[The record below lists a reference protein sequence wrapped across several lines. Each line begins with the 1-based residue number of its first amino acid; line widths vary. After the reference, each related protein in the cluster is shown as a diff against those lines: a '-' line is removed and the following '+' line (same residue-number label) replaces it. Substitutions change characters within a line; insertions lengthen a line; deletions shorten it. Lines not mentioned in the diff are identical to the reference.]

1 MTKPNIYMWQA
12 DTSGCGH
19 YRMSLPANSMQA
31 QGLAK
36 TKASKTLYVDQPY
49 EVIVAQRTTGKRQ
62 SEVFNMVSES
72 ATLAVFEM
80 DDDLFNIPEDNPS
93 HDYYADPVVRSQLE
107 GNLAVAN
114 LVTVS
119 TEYLGKRMAEY
130 TDAPVVVLP
139 NCVDTVRLAK
149 RPESEGVVSVGWA
162 GSGTHKADLEAAAVP
177 LRRALNKSGAIL
189 KLAGA
194 DYRAIMRSE
203 RMEYSGWRDSVDE
216 FYDLLD
222 FDIGIA
228 PLVDNE
234 FNRSK
239 SPLKALEYGARGI
252 PTIASD
258 VEPYSKYIE
267 HGVDGFL
274 VKYDHE
280 WSKYLRLLASDAELR
295 HFMGAAAR
303 RKAETF
309 DINLRA
315 RDWFEAYNTHQPLL

>member
-1 MTKPNIYMWQA
+1 MNKPNMYYWAA
-12 DTSGCGH
+12 DSGGCGH
-19 YRMSLPANSMQA
+19 YRMKLPAEA
-31 QGLAK
+31 LARQGLAT
-36 TKASKTLYVDQPY
+36 TKADKTLYVDEPY
-49 EVIVAQRTTGKRQ
+49 DVIIAQRSSGSRP
-62 SEVFNMVSES
+62 SEVFKMVSES

-93 HDYYADPVVRSQLE
+93 HEYYSRPAVLRQLE
-107 GNLAVAN
+107 DNLAVAN

-119 TEYLGKRMAEY
+119 TEYLGKRMSEY

-139 NCVDTVRLAK
+139 NCVDTVRLSK

-177 LRRALNKSGAIL
+177 LRRAVNKAGVKF
-189 KLAGA
+189 KLVGA
-194 DYRAIMRSE
+194 DYSQILRVTDT
-203 RMEYSGWRDSVDE
+203 EYLGWRDSVDE

-222 FDIGIA
+222 FDIGVA

-239 SPLKALEYGARGI
+239 SALKALEYGARGI

-274 VKYDHE
+274 VQYDYE
-280 WSKYLRLLASDAELR
+280 WSKYIRLLASDAELR
-295 HFMGAAAR
+295 AEMGDAAR
-303 RKAETF
+303 LKAETF

-315 RDWFEAYNTHQPLL
+315 HEWLEAYNAHQPLL